1 VSMAAAARSVV
12 ITGAST
18 GIGAACALHLD
29 TLGFRVFA
37 GVRKQADAETLKSQA
52 SPRLVPVSLDVTD
65 TVSIATA
72 AAAVQGAVGPAGLDG
87 LVNNAGIVVPGPL
100 EFLPLNEL
108 RRQLEINVVGQV
120 AVTQA
125 FLPQLRAARGRIV
138 NMGSISGRMAT
149 PFVGAYAAS
158 KFALEA
164 LTDALRLELAP
175 WGISVSI
182 IEPGSVATPIWE
194 KTTRIAEGMLAAIPP
209 EAFVLYGPALAA
221 VRKSAEYAERHA
233 VAPEEVAKAVTHA
246 LTAAKPRT
254 RYVIGRTAKIQ
265 AALSF
270 LVPDR
275 IRDGMV
281 AKAMHLPTEASPAP
295 PKAGEGAWDPR

>member
-1 VSMAAAARSVV
+1 MVPAKSVV

-29 TLGFRVFA
+29 QLGWRVFA
-37 GVRKQADAETLKSQA
+37 GVRKQGDAEALRAQGSA
-52 SPRLVPVSLDVTD
+52 RLTPISLDVTD
-65 TVSIATA
+65 TVSISTA
-72 AAAVQGAVGPAGLDG
+72 AGAVAGAVGAAGLAG
-87 LVNNAGIVVPGPL
+87 LVNNAGIVVPGPI
-100 EFLPLNEL
+100 EFLPLPDL

-125 FLPQLRAARGRIV
+125 FLALIRAGRGRIV

-149 PFVGAYAAS
+149 PFTGAYSAS

-182 IEPGSVATPIWE
+182 IEPSAVATPIWE
-194 KTTRIAEGMLAAIPP
+194 KSAKTAEAMLGSAPP
-209 EAFVLYGPALAA
+209 ETLVLYAEAIAA
-221 VRKSAEYAERHA
+221 VKETAAHA
-233 VAPEEVAKAVTHA
+233 AKGAIDPVEVARAVEHA
-246 LTAAKPRT
+246 LTASRPRT
-254 RYVIGRTAKIQ
+254 RYVVGREAKIR
-265 AALSF
+265 AAMAL

-275 IRDGMV
+275 VRDNLV
-281 AKAMHLPTEASPAP
+281 AKAMRLPKAAP
-295 PKAGEGAWDPR
+295 SATPKAGEGAWG

>member
-1 VSMAAAARSVV
+1 M

-29 TLGFRVFA
+29 RLGWRVFA
-37 GVRKQADAETLKSQA
+37 GVRRQADADTLRAQS
-52 SPRLVPVSLDVTD
+52 SPRLTPISLDVTD
-65 TVSIATA
+65 TVSISTA
-72 AAAVQGAVGPAGLDG
+72 ASAVAGAVGQAGLAG
-87 LVNNAGIVVPGPL
+87 LVNNAGIVVPGPI
-100 EFLPLNEL
+100 EFLPLTDL

-125 FLPQLRAARGRIV
+125 FLPLIRAGRGRIV

-149 PFVGAYAAS
+149 PFTGAYAAS

-182 IEPGSVATPIWE
+182 VEPGAVATPIWE
-194 KTTRIAEGMLAAIPP
+194 KSARTAEAMLGSVQP
-209 EAFVLYGPALAA
+209 EALVLYAEAIEAVKRTAA
-221 VRKSAEYAERHA
+221 NAAKRA
-233 VAPEEVAKAVTHA
+233 VDPVDVARIVEHA
-246 LTAAKPRT
+246 LTAARPRT
-254 RYVIGRTAKIQ
+254 RYVVGREAKFR
-265 AALSF
+265 AAMAL

-275 IRDGMV
+275 VRDNLV
-281 AKAMHLPTEASPAP
+281 AKAMGLPKTAPSAP
-295 PKAGEGAWDPR
+295 PKAGEGAWG

>member
-1 VSMAAAARSVV
+1 M

-29 TLGFRVFA
+29 RLGWRVFA
-37 GVRKQADAETLKSQA
+37 GVRRQADADTLKAQS
-52 SPRLVPVSLDVTD
+52 SPRLTPISLDVTD
-65 TVSIATA
+65 TVSISTA
-72 AAAVQGAVGPAGLDG
+72 ASAVAGAVGQAGLAG
-87 LVNNAGIVVPGPL
+87 LVNNAGIVVPGPI
-100 EFLPLNEL
+100 EFLPLTDL

-125 FLPQLRAARGRIV
+125 FLPLIRAGRGRIV

-149 PFVGAYAAS
+149 PFTGAYAAS

-182 IEPGSVATPIWE
+182 VEPGAVATPIWE
-194 KTTRIAEGMLAAIPP
+194 KSARTAEAMLGSVQP
-209 EAFVLYGPALAA
+209 EALVLYAEAIEAVKRTAA
-221 VRKSAEYAERHA
+221 DAAKRA
-233 VAPEEVAKAVTHA
+233 VDPVDVARIVEHA
-246 LTAAKPRT
+246 LTAARPRT
-254 RYVIGRTAKIQ
+254 RYVVGREAKFR
-265 AALSF
+265 AAMAL

-275 IRDGMV
+275 VRDNLV
-281 AKAMHLPTEASPAP
+281 AKAMGLPKTAPSAP
-295 PKAGEGAWDPR
+295 PKAGEGAWG